1 MNRKRVV
8 HVQALIAAAFV
19 YLAAATC
26 HADFIF
32 SVVTDTAPLIGHPAG
47 PFSLEFQLNDGSGT
61 NDGNNTALLSD
72 FDFHGGHPVGS
83 ATLIGGASGDLG
95 SNIVLADN
103 DFLNEFF
110 QEFTP
115 GPLLTFTVD
124 LSLNVDAG
132 PQPDQFSFAILDC
145 TLIEIPT
152 RGPADA
158 LVLVDITGTP
168 VIRTFAS
175 DPSRPT
181 GCGGEPVFL
190 SAPRIDEPRSLA
202 LALAGLLA
210 LAVAMRR
217 PRAAAKTERLTRRA
231 RCSI

>member
-8 HVQALIAAAFV
+8 HFRALIAAGLL
-19 YLAAATC
+19 YLAATTC

-32 SVVTDTAPLIGHPAG
+32 TVTVDTAPLIGHPAG

-72 FDFHGGHPVGS
+72 FDFHGGNPVGPP
-83 ATLIGGASGDLG
+83 TLIGGASGDLG

-132 PQPDQFSFAILDC
+132 PQPDEFTFAILDC

-152 RGPADA
+152 LGPADS
-158 LVLVDITGTP
+158 LVLVDVTGNP
-168 VIRTFAS
+168 VVQTFAGN
-175 DPSRPT
+175 PSRPT
-181 GCGGEPVFL
+181 GCGGEPVFIP
-190 SAPRIDEPRSLA
+190 APTLDEPPSLPLAFAALFA
-202 LALAGLLA
+202 LAPAI
-210 LAVAMRR
+210 RR
-217 PRAAAKTERLTRRA
+217 PSRSSRR
-231 RCSI
+231 IP